1 MFQFGHLCG
10 KLLGIINSQVQM
22 CDRKDFRSKAGAWDG
37 RHEGMIG
44 WSFGAAWDSSF
55 SEVPGSQI
63 VELCG

>member
-1 MFQFGHLCG
+1 
-10 KLLGIINSQVQM
+10 M
-22 CDRKDFRSKAGAWDG
+22 CDRKDFRGKAGAWDG